1 MKKSI
6 MRESTVWLLLLLGGM
21 WSVTH
26 LAGCNTVKGVGEDVQ
41 SAGEGVSGAAEGAQN
56 H

>member
-6 MRESTVWLLLLLGGM
+6 VSESTVWLVVILASM
-21 WSVTH
+21 WTLTH
-26 LAGCNTVKGVGEDVQ
+26 LTGCNTVKGVGEDVE
-41 SAGEGVSGAAEGAQN
+41 SAGEGVQGAAEGAQN